1 MGFVQ
6 KRLSD
11 ISGIELDDSE
21 VVSVTVKE
29 AGRVFDATADE
40 LKGLKPIN
48 NVLTLEYRYPS
59 GQVATLLVSKTEFN
73 KLVPEDK
80 LESFP
85 SNRGRRPGYSP
96 QRNGSSLIRSS
107 SNGHVD

>member
-11 ISGIELDDSE
+11 ISGIELEDSE
-21 VVSVTVKE
+21 VVQVTVKE
-29 AGRVFDATADE
+29 AGRVFDATAEE
-40 LKGLKPIN
+40 LKALKPIT
-48 NVLTLEYRYPS
+48 NVLTLEYRYAS
-59 GQVATLLVSKTEFN
+59 GQVSTQLVSKAEFS

-96 QRNGSSLIRSS
+96 SRNGSSLIRSS
-107 SNGHVD
+107 AAE